1 MSVYTLLQCS
11 GNEVTFA
18 LMDSAG
24 ARSGGSSSGG
34 GGYGGGYGAG
44 GGYSGGGGG
53 YKAGKR
59 RRSSAATVKARGLPF
74 STSEYDLVDFF
85 CDYGVRYCIWH

>member
-1 MSVYTLLQCS
+1 
-11 GNEVTFA
+11 
-18 LMDSAG
+18 MDSAG
-24 ARSGGSSSGG
+24 TRSGGSSNSSSGG
-34 GGYGGGYGAG
+34 GYG

-59 RRSSAATVKARGLPF
+59 RRPSAATVKARGLPF

-85 CDYGVRYCIWH
+85 CDYGVSKTLCLLVPYRCKCDIT